1 MAVLDRRLLQFIEML
16 TDIGMDWLA
25 FELIEGV
32 RRGREPTETE
42 EILTLARDPT
52 RTGHQEEL
60 KYSVGDGLE
69 VQPILGDAQLNWAVE
84 YVDQRLEAIL
94 AEMAASFGALDALV
108 ASRSDTTT
116 ESRPGPTIVVLLSA
130 DEERK
135 LDQNLVREAQ
145 ARLPTL
151 QQSLR
156 DWLTSAQSSLD

>member
-32 RRGREPTETE
+32 RRGSEPTETE

-52 RTGHQEEL
+52 RTGRLEEL
-60 KYSVGDGLE
+60 LHDVGDGAE

-84 YVDQRLEAIL
+84 YVEQRLEAIL
-94 AEMAASFGALDALV
+94 AEMAASFRALDALV
-108 ASRSDTTT
+108 ALGSDTTT
-116 ESRPGPTIVVLLSA
+116 ESRPGQTVVVLLRA
-130 DEERK
+130 DEDQK

-156 DWLTSAQSSLD
+156 NWLTSAQSSLD